1 MESRFS
7 RDESHRLLI
16 RAALD
21 KGKRG
26 KRSFEK
32 WKNRVR
38 LTDID
43 YPSQKMLSAVGHHLS
58 EDEVSRQVLK
68 VAKFTWLRSQ
78 MLLQAG
84 FRAEDALR
92 NSGIPV
98 VWIKGAAVLA
108 RTSTKVANRQMEDI
122 DLLIPVNQVSI
133 ATLCLQQAGF
143 HSAAD
148 QELAHE
154 PRLITHNSH
163 AIAFKD
169 STGAEVDLHWQAFK
183 ETAGIVDEK
192 DLWQRATHAVL
203 IDRKTTVIS
212 QEDLLVQVIATNREG
227 NDAHWVI
234 DASKILE
241 DNEIDFGL
249 VFDIARTR
257 KLLFSCFVGFSI
269 ISSFKPRLIPMK
281 YWVIAKISEVADC
294 LNTYL
299 LKNSLVRNFVEVSY
313 LWPPKS
319 ILSPVPDKPIA
330 AGELLFFNRE
340 VLIGHEE
347 KSLSFGSDSPN
358 QFRNPLA
365 ITNWHQAEE
374 SGTWSSARFATI
386 ELFVPNQVK
395 SLKMKAIYS
404 IIGSRFAMIR
414 RVAIYVN
421 GERVLSKFQTSA
433 NGNQQESEFTVNRSD
448 FAIPI
453 TLTFFV
459 SSALVPRQ
467 HKINMDQ
474 RRLGLFLQE
483 IIISESAD

>member
-92 NSGIPV
+92 KSGIPV

-122 DLLIPVNQVSI
+122 DLLIPENQVSI

-183 ETAGIVDEK
+183 ETAGSVDEK
-192 DLWQRATHAVL
+192 DLWQRANQAVL

-257 KLLFSCFVGFSI
+257 KLLFSCFVAFSI

-281 YWVIAKISEVADC
+281 YWVIAKISEIADY
-294 LNTYL
+294 LNTYF
-299 LKNSLVRNFVEVSY
+299 LKNSLVRNFVEVFY

-319 ILSPVPDKPIA
+319 IPSPVPDKPIA
-330 AGELLFFNRE
+330 PGELSVFNRE

-347 KSLSFGSDSPN
+347 KSLSFGSDSTN

-386 ELFVPNQVK
+386 ELFVPNQAK
-395 SLKMKAIYS
+395 SLRVKAIYS

-474 RRLGLFLQE
+474 RHLGLFLQE
-483 IIISESAD
+483 IIISESAE

>member
-122 DLLIPVNQVSI
+122 DLLIPENQVSI

-183 ETAGIVDEK
+183 ETAGSVDEK
-192 DLWQRATHAVL
+192 DLWQRATQAVL

-257 KLLFSCFVGFSI
+257 KLLFSCFVAFSI

-281 YWVIAKISEVADC
+281 YWVIAKISEVADY

-299 LKNSLVRNFVEVSY
+299 LKSSLVRNFVEVSY

-319 ILSPVPDKPIA
+319 IPSPVPDKPIA
-330 AGELLFFNRE
+330 PGELSVFNRE

-347 KSLSFGSDSPN
+347 KSLSFGSDSTN
-358 QFRNPLA
+358 QFRSPLA

-386 ELFVPNQVK
+386 ELFVPNQAK
-395 SLKMKAIYS
+395 SLKVKAIYS